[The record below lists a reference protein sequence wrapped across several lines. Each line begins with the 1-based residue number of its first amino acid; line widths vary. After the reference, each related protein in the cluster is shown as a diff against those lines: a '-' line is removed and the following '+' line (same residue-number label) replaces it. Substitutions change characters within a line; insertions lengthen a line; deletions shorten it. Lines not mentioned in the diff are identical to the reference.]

1 MQFDDE
7 IVRTHDELLD
17 QIQKLEKSN
26 ILPSDLFDQIE
37 QWKKTTIDKVE
48 KAAERARHQLVE
60 LTDKQRSSIT
70 KQFEPITKEIRF
82 RREEEDFLE
91 KDIDRLK
98 QKLNEIK
105 QKLQQFTQKDT
116 AKTIIVDNDQIDWNR
131 IIHVREEQK
140 YSSFL
145 LSINLN
151 TNSKWLQNGVT
162 VAGGNGVGNQTN
174 QLNNLWGLCIGDDQT
189 IYVADCGNKRIV
201 EWKYGATT
209 GQVVAGGNGS
219 GNQFDQLASAT
230 DVIVDKSKNSLI
242 ICDYSN
248 NRVVRWSRSNGRN
261 GETVIRN
268 IGCWSL
274 TMDDDE
280 FLYVSDYD
288 RHEVR
293 RYGVGE
299 TQGTLVAGGNGSGN
313 RLDQLSYPGYV
324 FVDED
329 HSVYISEY
337 SNHRVV
343 KWMKDAKEGIVVAG
357 GQGQGNNLSQLS
369 GPYGIAVDKSGTVYV
384 ADSENNRI
392 VRWRQGATQGDV
404 IIGGN
409 GRGNQSNQLYDPM
422 GLSFD
427 REGNL
432 YVNDNGN
439 SRVQKFN
446 IDRS

>member
-48 KAAERARHQLVE
+48 KAAKRARHQLVE

-116 AKTIIVDNDQIDWNR
+116 TKTIIVDNDQIDWNR
-131 IIHVREEQK
+131 IIHIREEQK
-140 YSSFL
+140 YSDS
-145 LSINLN
+145 
-151 TNSKWLQNGVT
+151 
-162 VAGGNGVGNQTN
+162 GNN
-174 QLNNLWGLCIGDDQT
+174 
-189 IYVADCGNKRIV
+189 RIV

-209 GQVVAGGNGS
+209 GQVVAGGNGPE
-219 GNQFDQLASAT
+219 NQFDQLIGAT
-230 DVIVDKSKNSLI
+230 DVIVDKSRNSLI

-248 NRVVRWSRSNGRN
+248 KRVVRWSRSNGRN
-261 GETVIRN
+261 GETVIPN

-313 RLDQLSYPGYV
+313 RLDQLPCPRYV

-329 HSVYISEY
+329 HSVYISDC

-357 GQGQGNNLSQLS
+357 GQGQGNSLSQLS

-384 ADSENNRI
+384 ADSGNNRI
-392 VRWRQGATQGDV
+392 VRWHQGATQGDV
-404 IIGGN
+404 ITGGN
-409 GRGNQSNQLYDPM
+409 GRGNQSNQLHDPR

-439 SRVQKFN
+439 SRVQ
-446 IDRS
+446 